1 MIAITLVIVL
11 TSAFVTNIIGIHS
24 IFGGFLIGLL
34 IPHDSG
40 FAEGLT
46 RRIEDLVGVYFLPI
60 VSFLLWCDELTKL
73 SVSSFTSP
81 YVLYLT
87 Q

>member
-11 TSAFVTNIIGIHS
+11 TSAFVTNIIGIHA

-60 VSFLLWCDELTKL
+60 VSFCFLLVL
-73 SVSSFTSP
+73 SEIEHGCKNPLAV
-81 YVLYLT
+81 
-87 Q
+87 

>member
-1 MIAITLVIVL
+1 MQEEEPSQKMIAITLVIVL
-11 TSAFVTNIIGIHS
+11 TSAFVTNAIGIHA
-24 IFGGFLIGLL
+24 IFGGFLVGLL

-60 VSFLLWCDELTKL
+60 VSACPRCTVDITH
-73 SVSSFTSP
+73 S
-81 YVLYLT
+81 

>member
-11 TSAFVTNIIGIHS
+11 TSAFVTNIIGIHA
-24 IFGGFLIGLL
+24 IIGGFLVGLL

-60 VSFLLWCDELTKL
+60 VSLFLAL
-73 SVSSFTSP
+73 SAIECRCKYP
-81 YVLYLT
+81 
-87 Q
+87 